1 MSNNDEGGNEA
12 AISTLAKVPIIGLR
26 STLAVDFVVATQII
40 GVSLLLLVILI
51 RLLHLSKTTSLK
63 IKGCTS
69 EDCLINNDLESEE
82 FSMSSHAARMLL
94 DLSQTQTGRTGNNN
108 GAAVKCPIKKGYR
121 TCLPSQN
128 GGGPNNRCGTYNRV
142 C

>member
-1 MSNNDEGGNEA
+1 MMN
-12 AISTLAKVPIIGLR
+12 K
-26 STLAVDFVVATQII
+26 
-40 GVSLLLLVILI
+40 GVSLLFLILLIQ
-51 RLLHLSKTTSLK
+51 LHLSKTTSLK

-94 DLSQTQTGRTGNNN
+94 DLSQTQTGRNGNSN
-108 GAAVKCPIKKGYR
+108 GAAVKCPINQAYR

-128 GGGPNNRCGTYNRV
+128 GGGPNNSGVRFEILECNPLKFSSFRFFVFQIEANLILYLNFII
-142 C
+142 